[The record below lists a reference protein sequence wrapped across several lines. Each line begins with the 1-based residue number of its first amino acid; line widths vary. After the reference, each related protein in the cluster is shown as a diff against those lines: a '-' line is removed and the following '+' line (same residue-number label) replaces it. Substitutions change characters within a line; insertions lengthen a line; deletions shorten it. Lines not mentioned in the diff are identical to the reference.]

1 MDVFLQAVVVIGAVV
16 IGVRFGSIGLGICGG
31 GGLMILNQVFGLRP
45 TGAPVDSYYFGGC
58 DCCIYDAGRRR
69 HRLHGQNRRTNHS
82 RESQTHCFHCTARHM
97 VFLFL
102 SRYG

>member
-16 IGVRFGSIGLGICGG
+16 IGVRFGSIG
-31 GGLMILNQVFGLRP
+31 FG
-45 TGAPVDSYYFGGC
+45 
-58 DCCIYDAGRRR
+58 IYDAGRRR
-69 HRLHGQNRRTNHS
+69 HRLHCQNRRTNHA

>member
-45 TGAPVDSYYFGGC
+45 TGAPVDVILIILAVVTAASTMQ
-58 DCCIYDAGRRR
+58 AAS
-69 HRLHGQNRRTNHS
+69 TAWS
-82 RESQTHCFHCTARHM
+82 ESQNESFARIPNA
-97 VFLFL
+97 LFSLHRSSHGFSL
-102 SRYG
+102 S

>member
-45 TGAPVDSYYFGGC
+45 TGAPVD
-58 DCCIYDAGRRR
+58 
-69 HRLHGQNRRTNHS
+69 RLHGQNRRTNHS

-102 SRYG
+102 SRYS

>member
-45 TGAPVDSYYFGGC
+45 TGAPVDVILIILAVVTAG
-58 DCCIYDAGRRR
+58 IYDAGRRR

-82 RESQTHCFHCTARHM
+82 RESQTHCFLHRSSHG
-97 VFLFL
+97 FSL
-102 SRYG
+102 S

>member
-45 TGAPVDSYYFGGC
+45 KGAPVDV
-58 DCCIYDAGRRR
+58 ILIIW
-69 HRLHGQNRRTNHS
+69 RL
-82 RESQTHCFHCTARHM
+82 
-97 VFLFL
+97 
-102 SRYG
+102 

>member
-45 TGAPVDSYYFGGC
+45 TGAPVDVILIILAVVTAASTMQAAGGI
-58 DCCIYDAGRRR
+58 D
-69 HRLHGQNRRTNHS
+69 S
-82 RESQTHCFHCTARHM
+82 WSESQNESFARIPNA
-97 VFLFL
+97 LFSLHRSSHGFSL
-102 SRYG
+102 S

>member
-45 TGAPVDSYYFGGC
+45 TGAPVDVILIILAAST
-58 DCCIYDAGRRR
+58 AW
-69 HRLHGQNRRTNHS
+69 S
-82 RESQTHCFHCTARHM
+82 ESQNESFARIPNA
-97 VFLFL
+97 LFSLHRSSHGFSL
-102 SRYG
+102 S

>member
-45 TGAPVDSYYFGGC
+45 TGAPVDVILIIF
-58 DCCIYDAGRRR
+58 
-69 HRLHGQNRRTNHS
+69 NTNT
-82 RESQTHCFHCTARHM
+82 R
-97 VFLFL
+97 FL
-102 SRYG
+102 SFYLEV

>member
-45 TGAPVDSYYFGGC
+45 TGAPVDVILIILAVVTAASTMQ
-58 DCCIYDAGRRR
+58 A
-69 HRLHGQNRRTNHS
+69 TAWS
-82 RESQTHCFHCTARHM
+82 ESQNESFARIPNA
-97 VFLFL
+97 LFSLHRSSHGFSL
-102 SRYG
+102 S